1 MFFARI
7 AIAALSVVG
16 ILAVPLASPD
26 SGFHHLDLGRI
37 GVKVPRADVSPYS
50 TALTQL
56 KGLKSQV
63 GTSFHPFD

>member
-16 ILAVPLASPD
+16 VLAGPFASPQPG
-26 SGFHHLDLGRI
+26 SHHLDLTRI
-37 GVKVPRADVSPYS
+37 GIKVARDAVSPYDN
-50 TALTQL
+50 ALGQL

-63 GTSFHPFD
+63 GT